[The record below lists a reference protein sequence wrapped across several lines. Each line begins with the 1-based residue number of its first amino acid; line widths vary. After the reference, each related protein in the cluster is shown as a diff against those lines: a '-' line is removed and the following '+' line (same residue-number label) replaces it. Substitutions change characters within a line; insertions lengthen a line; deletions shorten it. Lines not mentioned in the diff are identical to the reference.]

1 MENNTIILWQN
12 NENIAFANQNIN
24 TGISSLWLCNY
35 QQKDQRQIITAFENG
50 SYEMVSTFIWT
61 KTINSLKNQLSKMGL
76 SFIAEMLDR
85 PDINEH
91 TDLQQAISDFEAIR
105 LAEELGGY

>member
-1 MENNTIILWQN
+1 
-12 NENIAFANQNIN
+12 
-24 TGISSLWLCNY
+24 
-35 QQKDQRQIITAFENG
+35 
-50 SYEMVSTFIWT
+50 MVSTFIWT

-105 LAEELGGY
+105 LAEELGVINGTSAFRLRQAMETVIHFNKSRFR